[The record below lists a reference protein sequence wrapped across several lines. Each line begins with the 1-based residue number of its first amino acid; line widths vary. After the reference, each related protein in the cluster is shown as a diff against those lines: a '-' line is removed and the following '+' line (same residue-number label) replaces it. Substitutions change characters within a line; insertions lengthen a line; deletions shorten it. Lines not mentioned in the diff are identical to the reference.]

1 MSNQILRLIA
11 AATIFAMSTVS
22 AAAQKI
28 YDPGASDTEIK
39 IGNIAPYS
47 GPFSSYGL
55 VARTIAAYFNKV
67 NGEGGINGRK
77 IKFISYDDGYSPPKT
92 VEQARKLVE
101 NDGVLLIFAS
111 LGTPPNT
118 AIERYMNG
126 KRVPQLFIA
135 SGATKFGD
143 PKNFPW
149 TMGFQPTY
157 QTEAI
162 IYAKY
167 LVEHHPKGRIGVL
180 YQNDDYGKDYLQGFK
195 DGLAGE
201 IPIISEQA
209 YESTDPTINS
219 QIFSLKGTGADIL
232 FDVSLGKFAAQA
244 IRKVAEL
251 GWKPVHLL
259 NSVATSVGSV
269 LEPAGLENAKD
280 ILSSKSAKDPT
291 DSAWKDDL
299 DFKQWSAFMET
310 YFPEGD
316 RTSSF
321 TVTGYLLVQTFVQ
334 VLEQCGDNLTRA
346 NVMKQAANLKDL
358 QIPMLLPGIMINTST
373 DDYFPIKQMQ
383 MSRFTG
389 ERWEQFG
396 PVFSGKV
403 GS

>member
-1 MSNQILRLIA
+1 
-11 AATIFAMSTVS
+11 
-22 AAAQKI
+22 
-28 YDPGASDTEIK
+28 
-39 IGNIAPYS
+39 
-47 GPFSSYGL
+47 
-55 VARTIAAYFNKV
+55 
-67 NGEGGINGRK
+67 
-77 IKFISYDDGYSPPKT
+77 
-92 VEQARKLVE
+92 
-101 NDGVLLIFAS
+101 VLLIFAS

-143 PKNFPW
+143 PKDFPW

-157 QTEAI
+157 QTEAN

-167 LVEHHPKGRIGVL
+167 LVEHHPNGRIGVL

-195 DGLAGE
+195 DGLAGK

-251 GWKPVHLL
+251 GWKPVHLI
-259 NSVATSVGSV
+259 NNVATSVGSV

-280 ILSSKSAKDPT
+280 ILSSKFAKDPT
-291 DSAWKDDL
+291 DSAWKDDP
-299 DFKQWSAFMET
+299 DFRQWSAFMQT

-321 TVTGYLLVQTFVQ
+321 TVTGYLLAHTLVR
-334 VLEQCGDNLTRA
+334 VLQQCGDDLTRA
-346 NVMKQAANLKDL
+346 NVMHQAAHLKDL
-358 QIPMLLPGIMINTST
+358 QIPMLLPGITINTRA

-396 PVFSGKV
+396 PVFSGKT

>member
-1 MSNQILRLIA
+1 MRNKTLHLIA
-11 AATIFAMSTVS
+11 AVAVLVSTGPAS
-22 AAAQKI
+22 AQKS
-28 YDPGASDTEIK
+28 YDAGVSDTEIK

-47 GPFSSYGL
+47 GPFSAYGL
-55 VARTIAAYFNKV
+55 VGRTIAAYFNKV
-67 NGEGGINGRK
+67 NAEGGINGRK
-77 IKFISYDDGYSPPKT
+77 INFISYDDGYSPPKT
-92 VEQARKLVE
+92 MEQARKLVE

-126 KRVPQLFIA
+126 QRVPQLFIA

-143 PKNFPW
+143 PKDFPW

-157 QTEAI
+157 QNEAR

-167 LVEHHPKGRIGVL
+167 LVEHHPNGKIGVL
-180 YQNDDYGKDYLQGFK
+180 YQNDDYGKDYLHGFK
-195 DGLAGE
+195 DGLAGK

-209 YESTDPTINS
+209 YETTDATVNS
-219 QIFSLKGTGADIL
+219 QIISLKGTGADIL

-259 NSVATSVGSV
+259 NNVATSVGSV

-280 ILSSKSAKDPT
+280 ILSSKYAKDPT
-291 DSAWKDDL
+291 DVAWKDDP
-299 DFKQWSAFMET
+299 DFRQWSAFMDM
-310 YFPEGD
+310 YFREGD

-321 TVTGYLLVQTFVQ
+321 TVTGYLLAHTLVH
-334 VLEQCGDNLTRA
+334 VLEQCGDDLTRA
-346 NVMKQAANLKDL
+346 NLMKQAANLKDL
-358 QIPMLLPGIMINTST
+358 KIPMLLPGITINTSA

-389 ERWEQFG
+389 EHWEQFG
-396 PVFSGKV
+396 PVYSGKV